1 MSSTIVE
8 NLKKSGLTQLE
19 SEIYVFLNENPQKG
33 EAELCSALRA
43 SLSDVRQALASLI
56 TKGLVKQLNHDRY
69 DVIPPSKTVEILL
82 GIKTR
87 YLESEL
93 AELRESLHVVREALE
108 GKYWE
113 KRYGIRDELLIEP
126 LDDLRSMEIKT
137 AEIIS
142 QAQRNISI
150 FTASFEWYRKV
161 RELLLSAIQ
170 RGVRIR
176 VLMKAGS
183 NQSVETAKDLVEN
196 GAEVR
201 YAVEEWYPVRGTLVD
216 ESKLVFL
223 IWVTEKKTSYYRPH
237 YTENLGLIKVFI
249 DAFNRRWERAR
260 ALSHNDGL
268 IKS

>member
-1 MSSTIVE
+1 MSLAIVE

-19 SEIYVFLNENPQKG
+19 AEIYVFLNENPQKG
-33 EAELCSALRA
+33 EAELCNALRA
-43 SLSDVRQALASLI
+43 PLSDVRQALSSLV
-56 TKGLVKQLNHDRY
+56 TKGLIKQLNHDKY
-69 DVIPPSKTVEILL
+69 DVIPPSKATEILL
-82 GIKTR
+82 GIKTKCI
-87 YLESEL
+87 ESEL
-93 AELRESLHVVREALE
+93 AELRKSLHLVREALE

-126 LDDLRSMEIKT
+126 LEDLKSMEIKT

-142 QAQRNISI
+142 QAQRDISI

-161 RELLLSAIQ
+161 RELLLNAIQ
-170 RGVRIR
+170 HGVRVR
-176 VLMKAGS
+176 VLMRVV
-183 NQSVETAKDLVEN
+183 NDQSMETAKDLIEN

-201 YAVEEWYPVRGTLVD
+201 CTVEEWYPVRGTLVD

-260 ALSHNDGL
+260 KL
-268 IKS
+268 